1 MRESA
6 MPQNDSVAHILGIRQ
21 TRRPITTLE
30 MIDRIQ
36 DGLPVAALYRVSE
49 VVAPGDANFKFQI
62 VSRATLARRRNRPS
76 ARLTA
81 DESDRLA
88 RLAKVW
94 SCATRVWRGDE
105 GARAF
110 LFRPHPLLARRT
122 PIELALTTDLGARL
136 VEDILGRLEH
146 GSAP

>member
-1 MRESA
+1 ML
-6 MPQNDSVAHILGIRQ
+6 QNDSVAHVLGIREAGG
-21 TRRPITTLE
+21 PITTLE

-36 DGLPVAALYRVSE
+36 DGLPVTALYRVSDR
-49 VVAPGDANFKFQI
+49 VAPGDANFKFQI
-62 VSRATLARRRNRPS
+62 VSRATLARRRNRPA

-105 GARAF
+105 AARAF
-110 LFRPHPLLARRT
+110 LFRPHPLLARRK
-122 PIELALTTDLGARL
+122 PIELVLTTDLGARL